1 MLSVSHI
8 RMFSQIYK
16 GTIFALS
23 SGFGKCGVAVIR
35 VSGPNVRS
43 TIKKLTRK
51 THLPSPRQAILA
63 SLYDPINRDHLD
75 KALVLWFPGPA
86 SFTGEDTVEY
96 HVHGG
101 NAVIQ
106 AVHAALGKM
115 EGLRPAETGEF
126 TKRAFLNGKLDLT
139 EVEGLGDLIHAETEA
154 QRKQALRQMEGD
166 LSRLYKTWT
175 EKILQSIAHVEAFID
190 FSEEE
195 NIEEDILE
203 TARLQVRKIYSEI
216 IHHLSDNRCGERLRD
231 GVHVAILGQPNVG
244 KSSLLNDICQR
255 PAAIVSPTA
264 GTTRDVIETTVN
276 IGGYPV
282 ILSDTAGLRHSVDS
296 VELEGIKRARD
307 RAHQA
312 DVVIMMT
319 DTSEAVAQSTS
330 EETFITFLNN
340 LRSSLNL
347 DTQLDTNSVDYIIVI
362 NKSDV
367 LPVESVDRLKQLIER
382 VNFDKDRMGKQ
393 IEDVNC
399 CLISCKTGEGI
410 DYFLSLLAEKVEKM
424 CMNPQSQTPSLTQQR
439 HRHHLEQ
446 ATAALDEFFHQSDVV
461 LAAEYLRTGLRQ
473 LGKITG
479 KVGAEDILDV
489 IFKDFCIGK

>member
-1 MLSVSHI
+1 MVLVSHI
-8 RMFSQIYK
+8 RRFSQNIYR

-35 VSGPNVRS
+35 VSGPHVRS
-43 TIKKLTRK
+43 TIMSLTGRSR
-51 THLPSPRQAILA
+51 LPRPRQATLA
-63 SLYDPINRDHLD
+63 NLYNPTNRDHLD
-75 KALVLWFPGPA
+75 KALVLWFPGPN
-86 SFTGEDTVEY
+86 SFTGEDTCEY

-101 NAVIQ
+101 PAVIQ
-106 AVHAALGKM
+106 AIHAALGKLQ
-115 EGLRPAETGEF
+115 GLRPAETGEF

-154 QRKQALRQMEGD
+154 QRKQALRQMKGD
-166 LSRLYKTWT
+166 LSRLYQMWT
-175 EKILQSIAHVEAFID
+175 DKLLKCVAHIEAFID

-195 NIEEDILE
+195 NIEDDILE
-203 TARLQVRKIYSEI
+203 KARIQVGHIHAEI
-216 IHHLSDNRCGERLRD
+216 CHHLADKRCGERLRD
-231 GVHVAILGQPNVG
+231 GVHVTILGHPNVG

-282 ILSDTAGLRHSVDS
+282 ILSDTAGVRHSEDS
-296 VELEGIKRARD
+296 VEIEGIKRAKES
-307 RAHQA
+307 AHEA
-312 DVVIMMT
+312 DVVILMT
-319 DTSEAVAQSTS
+319 DALEAAQHSVSTLSFRTYLSNVSTS
-330 EETFITFLNN
+330 LNPEA
-340 LRSSLNL
+340 SSL
-347 DTQLDTNSVDYIIVI
+347 DYMIVI

-367 LPVESVDRLKQLIER
+367 VPVESSYKLKHLIQEL
-382 VNFDKDRMGKQ
+382 NGSEKQ
-393 IEDVNC
+393 RHDNDDYMHC

-410 DYFLSLLAEKVEKM
+410 EDLLSILAKKVEHM
-424 CMNPQSQTPSLTQQR
+424 CINPQSHSPSLTQQR

-446 ATAALDEFFHQSDVV
+446 ATAALEDFFHQSDVV
-461 LAAEYLRTGLRQ
+461 LAAVYLRISLRQ

-489 IFKDFCIGK
+489 VFKDFCIGK